1 MNPRVASMQIII
13 IGAGVVGVTSA
24 YYLQRAG
31 HQVTVLEHHPAAAQE
46 TSFANAGQISPGYAA
61 PWAAP
66 GVPLKA
72 IKWLAQTHG
81 PLRVRPSSD
90 AFQWEWMAKML
101 ANCTVE
107 AYQRNKNRMVP
118 LAEYSRDQLKLLR
131 AQTGIQ
137 YEGRT
142 LGTLQIFR
150 KAAQLDNGRRDADLL
165 AKMGV
170 VHELLDRDGIV
181 KAEPALAHKAAELV
195 GALRLPNDETGDCQL
210 FTRQLA
216 SMAEQA
222 GAVFRYGVDVLGLP
236 VKNGQITGVQLSG
249 ETLHADQIVLA
260 AGCASRQLGQLLG
273 LDLPVYPVKGYSITV
288 PLAQTGAAA
297 EVAPRSTVMDETYK
311 IALTRFDQR
320 LRVGGMAEVAGYD
333 KVIDPKRV
341 ATLKMVANDLFPHAG
356 DLTQATPWT
365 GLRPMT
371 PDGTPIIGTTRIR
384 NLWLNTGHGTLGWT
398 MACGSARVL
407 TDLINGD
414 RPEIDTSALG
424 LARYG

>member
-1 MNPRVASMQIII
+1 MRIII

-31 HQVTVLEHHPAAAQE
+31 CQVTVLEHHPAPAQE

-72 IKWLAQTHG
+72 MKWLMQTHG
-81 PLRVRPSSD
+81 PLRVRPKGD

-101 ANCTVE
+101 ANCTE
-107 AYQRNKNRMVP
+107 AAYQRNKNRMVP

-131 AQTGIQ
+131 AETSIQ
-137 YEGRT
+137 YEGRS

-150 KAAQLDNGRRDADLL
+150 KAGQLENGRRDADLL
-165 AKMGV
+165 SKMGV
-170 VHELLDRDGIV
+170 ANELLDTDGIV
-181 KAEPALAHKAAELV
+181 KVEPALSHIADQLV

-210 FTRQLA
+210 FTQQLA
-216 SMAEQA
+216 KLAEQT
-222 GAVFRYGVDVLGLP
+222 GVVFRYGVDVLGLP
-236 VKNGQITGVQLSG
+236 HKNGEVTAVHISG
-249 ETLHADQIVLA
+249 ETLHADAVVVA

-273 LDLPVYPVKGYSITV
+273 LELPVYPVKGYSITV
-288 PLAQTGAAA
+288 PLDHPDA
-297 EVAPRSTVMDETYK
+297 APRSTVMDETYK
-311 IALTRFDQR
+311 IALTRFDNR

-341 ATLKMVANDLFPHAG
+341 ATLKMVARDLFPRAG
-356 DLTQATPWT
+356 DLNQATPWT

-371 PDGTPIIGTTRIR
+371 PDGTPIIGATPIR

-398 MACGSARVL
+398 MACGSAKVL
-407 TDLINGD
+407 ADLICGST
-414 RPEIDTSALG
+414 PEISTAALNMS
-424 LARYG
+424 RYQ